1 MVMAEDH
8 KRAKDGLL
16 DDGVYMR
23 SAAAHSMRTYDVA
36 KEALEGFRAPIV
48 LDWDNPRQRL
58 YVAAFD
64 GTGNDADK
72 DPEHATNIAKIR
84 DQIEQRDDGRIGVGY
99 VAGPGTQSGSWASG
113 LDALRGHTFDE
124 RIEKMYDLFI
134 KQASKW
140 KQQDPDVQIS
150 VADIG
155 FSRGAEQAAGFSRVV
170 HERGIQDP
178 TGAVYRKN
186 ENGEITGV
194 RYTKPPLV
202 APGQVAQALGLM
214 DPVGTGEPVNEKDR
228 RPPPS
233 VISGFQIRAMDDI
246 RVDFK
251 GSNII
256 DQGTNSIGRFLGVS
270 VAGVHSDV
278 GGGYH
283 RNGLSNRAGN
293 LLIDYL
299 NSLSDRPFLEKLEEP
314 NDPRLNV
321 IHHSHEHRLIYG
333 AREKI
338 DRMSP
343 DGTIDRLVPKNQM
356 DRVADPYNAE
366 LRDNLLNSRFER
378 QNIRIGPVPES
389 QPQEQPE
396 PRTRKNSQSL
406 LNDSAHPDNGL
417 YQQVLAQTMK
427 LPRRD
432 RASGE
437 ADETDQQLSAALAV
451 RCKESGMTCVNHVVL
466 SKDGS
471 RAFAVDTPDIMSEW
485 RKRADVEVGDAMRQ
499 PLNASTERMAQVNQD
514 LSRQAELEKQQQIA
528 NPTSTQ
534 KGPVLA

>member
-23 SAAAHSMRTYDVA
+23 SAAAHDMRTYDVA
-36 KEALEGFRAPIV
+36 KEALEDFRAPIL
-48 LDWDNPRQRL
+48 LDRDNPRQRL

-64 GTGNDADK
+64 GTGNDADQ

-84 DQIEQRDDGRIGVGY
+84 DQIEQRGEGRIGVGY
-99 VAGPGTQSGSWASG
+99 VAGPGTQSSLWASG
-113 LDALRGHTFDE
+113 QDALQGHTYDE
-124 RIEKMYDLFI
+124 RIEKMYDMFI
-134 KQASKW
+134 KQAREW
-140 KQQDPDVQIS
+140 KQQDPDAQIS

-155 FSRGAEQAAGFSRVV
+155 FSRGGDQAAGFSRIV

-178 TGAVYRKN
+178 TGAVYVKS
-186 ENGEITGV
+186 ENGEITSV

-202 APGQVAQALGLM
+202 APGQVPQVLGLL

-256 DQGTNSIGRFLGVS
+256 DQGTNSVGRFLGVS
-270 VAGVHSDV
+270 VAGAHSDV

-299 NSLSDRPFLEKLEEP
+299 NGVSDRPFLEKLEEP
-314 NDPRLNV
+314 NDPRLNA

-333 AREKI
+333 VREKV
-338 DRMSP
+338 DRMST

-356 DRVADPYNAE
+356 ERVSDPYNAE

-378 QNIRIGPVPES
+378 QNIRIGTVPES
-389 QPQEQPE
+389 QSQEQLE
-396 PRTRKNSQSL
+396 PQTRKNSQSL
-406 LNDSAHPDNGL
+406 LNDPAHPDNWL
-417 YQQVLAQTMK
+417 YEQVLAQTTK
-427 LPRRD
+427 LPRKD
-432 RASGE
+432 RASDD
-437 ADETDQQLSAALAV
+437 ADQKDQQMSAALAV
-451 RCKESGMTCVNHVVL
+451 KCKEAGMTCVNHACSARTVAAHSQWTL
-466 SKDGS
+466 
-471 RAFAVDTPDIMSEW
+471 
-485 RKRADVEVGDAMRQ
+485 
-499 PLNASTERMAQVNQD
+499 
-514 LSRQAELEKQQQIA
+514 
-528 NPTSTQ
+528 PTSRRSGANALTWM
-534 KGPVLA
+534 